1 MRALSAAELLE
12 VWERGQSQSPGQRAL
27 ILLAVACKETPLE
40 RLAQFSI
47 GRRDADLLMLREHTF
62 GTQFAST
69 AVCPHCAGQLE
80 FRIDADDIRISPP
93 DERDAP
99 AQLTETDCEI
109 AFRLPNSLDLATLD
123 PASDLE
129 TNRQRLFERCV
140 TEAKR
145 AGVEIAASQ
154 LPDSV
159 VAAAA
164 QRMSELDPQ
173 ADVQLAL
180 ACPQCDHK
188 WQAPLDPISYF
199 WSEIHAWAHRIL
211 REVHALAS
219 AYGWREADILAL
231 SAWRRQAYLELIEP

>member
-1 MRALSAAELLE
+1 MRALSAAELFE
-12 VWERGQSQSPGQRAL
+12 VWERGQGQSPAQRAL
-27 ILLAVACKETPLE
+27 ILLAAACKETPPE
-40 RLAQFSI
+40 SLAQFSI
-47 GRRDADLLMLREHTF
+47 GRRDAELLALRERTF
-62 GTQFAST
+62 GPQLAST
-69 AVCPHCAGQLE
+69 AVCPHCAVQLE
-80 FRIDADDIRISPP
+80 FRFDVDDIRTT
-93 DERDAP
+93 AP
-99 AQLTETDCEI
+99 EEENAPVQLTEAECEI
-109 AFRLPNSLDLATLD
+109 TFRLPNGLDLATLD
-123 PASDLE
+123 PSANLA
-129 TNRQRLFERCV
+129 TNRRRLFERCV

-173 ADVQLAL
+173 ADVRLGL
-180 ACPQCDHK
+180 ECPQCDHK

-199 WSEIHAWAHRIL
+199 WIEIQAWAHRIL

>member
-1 MRALSAAELLE
+1 MRALSAAELFD
-12 VWERGQSQSPGQRAL
+12 VWERGQGQSPAQRAL
-27 ILLAVACKETPLE
+27 ILLAVACKETPPEQLG
-40 RLAQFSI
+40 QFSI
-47 GRRDADLLMLREHTF
+47 GRRDADLLALREHTF
-62 GTQFAST
+62 GLQLAST
-69 AVCPHCAGQLE
+69 AVCPHCAVQLE
-80 FRIDADDIRISPP
+80 FRIDADDIRMTPTE
-93 DERDAP
+93 ERNAP
-99 AQLTETDCEI
+99 EQLTEAECEI

-123 PASDLE
+123 PSADLE

-154 LPDSV
+154 LPDAV
-159 VAAAA
+159 VAAVA

-188 WQAPLDPISYF
+188 WHAPLDPISYF

>member
-1 MRALSAAELLE
+1 MRALSAAELFD
-12 VWERGQSQSPGQRAL
+12 VWERGQGQSPAQRAL
-27 ILLAVACKETPLE
+27 ILLAVACKETPPE

-47 GRRDADLLMLREHTF
+47 GRRDADLLALREQTF
-62 GTQFAST
+62 GRQLAST
-69 AVCPHCAGQLE
+69 AVCPDCAAQLE
-80 FRIDADDIRISPP
+80 FHIDADDIRMTPP
-93 DERDAP
+93 EERNAP
-99 AQLTETDCEI
+99 EQLTEAECEI

-123 PASDLE
+123 PSADLE
-129 TNRQRLFERCV
+129 TNRQRLFERCIM
-140 TEAKR
+140 EAKR

-159 VAAAA
+159 VAAVAR
-164 QRMSELDPQ
+164 RMSELDPQ

-199 WSEIHAWAHRIL
+199 WSETHAWAHRIL
-211 REVHALAS
+211 REVHALAF

-231 SAWRRQAYLELIEP
+231 SAWRREAYLELIEP